1 MLETSARLLRLL
13 AILQARPAWTAVD
26 LADRLEVTTRTVRR
40 DIVKLRDLGYP
51 IDAEPGPAGGY
62 RLTRGSE
69 LPPLLFDDDEAVA
82 VAVGLRG
89 AADGSVAGLDD
100 AAVSA
105 LAKLHQVLPTAL
117 ADRVRGIHEVVTD
130 LQGRAPDPV
139 DGPVFLALAQACREG
154 VRLRLAYV
162 DGQGRATDRR
172 IDPYRLV
179 RSGPR
184 WYLVAHD
191 VDKQAWRTQRV
202 DRGADVHAT
211 KQRVE
216 LVDPP
221 DPAELVSRGQGVGPY
236 AVQARFRLRL
246 GVAAATRVVPRTT
259 GTHEADGPHATIVT
273 AGGPD
278 VVRMA
283 RWLCTLGEPVEVLD
297 PPELRTELHR
307 LTAELAARNAPGP

>member
-13 AILQARPAWTAVD
+13 AILQARPSWTATG
-26 LADRLEVTTRTVRR
+26 LAERLEVTTRTVRR
-40 DIVKLRDLGYP
+40 DVAKLRDLGYP
-51 IDAEPGPAGGY
+51 IDAAPGPAGGY
-62 RLTRGSE
+62 RLTRGRE

-82 VAVGLRG
+82 VAIGLRG
-89 AADGSVAGLDD
+89 AADGSVDGIDD

-117 ADRVRGIHEVVTD
+117 AARVRGVHEVVAD
-130 LQGRAPDPV
+130 LPGREPDPV

-154 VRLRLAYV
+154 VRVRLAYV
-162 DGQGRATDRR
+162 DGQGRPSDRR

-184 WYLVAHD
+184 WYLVGHD
-191 VDKQAWRTQRV
+191 VDKQAWRTLRV
-202 DRGADVHAT
+202 DRVADVHLTTRRA
-211 KQRVE
+211 E
-216 LVDPP
+216 LADPP
-221 DPAELVSRGQGVGPY
+221 DAAELVSRGMGVDPY

-246 GVAAATRVVPRTT
+246 GRAAATRVVPRTV
-259 GTHEADGPHATIVT
+259 GTHEADGPDATIVT

-278 VVRMA
+278 VVRLA

-297 PPELRTELHR
+297 PPELRLELHR
-307 LTAELAARNAPGP
+307 LTAELAARNAPT